1 MASHSQLPLTHRG
14 LSGNTAKRLALG
26 KGKKATY
33 RAEKL
38 AAKGEVVQ
46 EATTNKTAAG
56 PQDCEDPWSL
66 SSKVRTHPALLEARA
81 SVLQHCVCLYV
92 EMRV

>member
-1 MASHSQLPLTHRG
+1 MASHSCYG

-38 AAKGEVVQ
+38 AAKGEVV
-46 EATTNKTAAG
+46 EEPATNKTAAG

-66 SSKVRTHPALLEARA
+66 SSKVRTQLCLSCAHLCYSTA
-81 SVLQHCVCLYV
+81 CVCV
-92 EMRV
+92 W